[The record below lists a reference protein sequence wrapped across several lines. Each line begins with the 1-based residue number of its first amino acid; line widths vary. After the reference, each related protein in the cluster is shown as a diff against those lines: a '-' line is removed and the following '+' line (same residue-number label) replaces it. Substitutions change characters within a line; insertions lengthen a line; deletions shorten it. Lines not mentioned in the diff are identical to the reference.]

1 MTKRKLYITELD
13 KQRLDDL
20 IEKAREFGTQKSK
33 DLDALAAELERAEV
47 VSQKE
52 IPPDIITMNS
62 QVSLRDLSTNE
73 TTTYTLVFPVES
85 NVDENKISVLA
96 PIGTAILGYAQGDII
111 EWQVPAG
118 LRKLKVNEI
127 LYQPE
132 SSGDLHL

>member
-73 TTTYTLVFPVES
+73 TTTYTLVFPDES